1 MTTYRNRYLLVTGPT
16 FMTVLEIE
24 KRSGKNPEQ
33 MHFFSR
39 AECDEKSRQS
49 CKESTLALIYF
60 DKMHCLLTFQSSLL
74 ALSNLSIMYT
84 HFGRRGDSTN
94 TSVHI
99 STYLCVDNVARQLSN
114 VRNEGPFTR

>member
-33 MHFFSR
+33 MHFSR
-39 AECDEKSRQS
+39 AEYNEKSCQS
-49 CKESTLALIYF
+49 YKESTLALIYF

-114 VRNEGPFTR
+114 VRKEGPFTR